1 MDLLN
6 SIAQS
11 FDMLDIVLAVF
22 LGCIF
27 ALWRGRGKKL
37 SGLLSGALIGGL
49 IKPALFFMIGG
60 AAIFTVQQEP
70 KMDITPAQE
79 KKIDNFW
86 SKLQ

>member
-1 MDLLN
+1 MDQLN

-37 SGLLSGALIGGL
+37 SGLLSGALLGGL
-49 IKPALFFMIGG
+49 IKPVLFFMVGG
-60 AAIFTVQQEP
+60 AALFAVQEEP
-70 KMDITPAQE
+70 KIDITPAQE